1 MNRINWRGF
10 LATVIAGIGVFLI
23 MISAGDV
30 GLLLK
35 GDKIILSESKM
46 SDSHEPVLIEGDV
59 FSIQRMA
66 TGYNDKFPYNL
77 INEKI
82 CLYMIVNISKSDW
95 ENALKNGDTDVFY
108 SGFYIIY
115 AVSDEEMIKKC
126 DAAADKSVEY
136 IKKVE
141 KGDINAEVPD
151 LNLKFE
157 GRTVEQP
164 DGESYANARDNYISN
179 SNMSKN
185 QFADLMIRDGKV
197 GFASVFKLII
207 GIVLILASIIL
218 MVFPYIQAHIRA
230 KREELW

>member
-46 SDSHEPVLIEGDV
+46 SDYHEPVLIEGDV
-59 FSIQRMA
+59 FFIFPMM
-66 TGYNDKFPYNL
+66 TGINETFPYNL
-77 INEKI
+77 INDKTCFYI
-82 CLYMIVNISKSDW
+82 IADMSKSDW
-95 ENALKNGDTDVFY
+95 ENAIKNKDIDAFNSVF
-108 SGFYIIY
+108 SIIY

-126 DAAADKSVEY
+126 DAA
-136 IKKVE
+136 VE
-141 KGDINAEVPD
+141 KLMEYHEEIQKGKVDGNIPDID
-151 LNLKFE
+151 LKIE
-157 GRTVEQP
+157 GRTVKQP
-164 DGESYANARDNYISN
+164 DDTVYIGARDNCISKSGFTN
-179 SNMSKN
+179 D
-185 QFADLMIRDGKV
+185 QYAELMIRDGKV
-197 GFASVFKLII
+197 GFASVFKLIC
-207 GIVLILASIIL
+207 GIILILASIIL